1 MNDEDLDFKE
11 LIINNI
17 KHIEREYLKGVCL
30 NDIFYSIGIPKR
42 IEFMQAKINKV
53 FMLINDDKL
62 EDAKEV
68 LNSLMTILGE
78 NDGELHQAKTE
89 IELSEAFDDDDFDLD
104 YKGFKRLTDEE
115 VLKNRPK
122 GYEPLI

>member
-11 LIINNI
+11 LIIKNI
-17 KHIEREYLKGVCL
+17 EHIEREYLKGVCL

-89 IELSEAFDDDDFDLD
+89 IELSEAFDDDDFDNYNL
-104 YKGFKRLTDEE
+104 
-115 VLKNRPK
+115 
-122 GYEPLI
+122 